1 MYFKAMQAI
10 VALITA
16 IISIFSPTPPTGTTP
31 DIKLTN
37 VNPNPI
43 AEAAQTQD
51 FTVMSYNVK
60 ISGDGLRAVEKRAP
74 LIVNTVKEK
83 APDSVGFQETDKN
96 WVELIA
102 EMMPEYAYVA
112 EYREDGIE
120 KGESSA
126 IFYLKDKYELIEEG
140 HFWLSETPDEPS
152 KGWDAACERI
162 CSYAILRDKET
173 GFVYAHFNAHL
184 DHVGSVAPT
193 KSIEL
198 LSAKI
203 AEIAPDIPV
212 VLTGDFNLSEGSE
225 NYNNL
230 LTCGLKDTKYLAD
243 KYDDHATYHGYHVV
257 SLTTKPI
264 DYIFVNGYVSA
275 VESSKIDSGFVDHI
289 LASDHFPITV
299 KLTLFNGG
307 VK

>member
-10 VALITA
+10 IALFTA
-16 IISIFSPTPPTGTTP
+16 IVSLIMPQTPAGTTP
-31 DIKLTN
+31 GLKLTN

-43 AEAAQTQD
+43 AQETLTQD
-51 FTVMSYNVK
+51 LTVMTYNVK

-74 LIVNTVKEK
+74 HIIDTVKEK
-83 APDSVGFQETDKN
+83 APDSVGFQETDKA
-96 WVELIA
+96 WVEILA
-102 EMMPEYAYVA
+102 AGLTEYAHV
-112 EYREDGIE
+112 EKYREDGVE

-126 IFYLKDKYELIEEG
+126 IFYLKDKYDLVESG
-140 HFWLSETPDEPS
+140 HFWLSETPDAPS

-162 CSYAILRDKET
+162 CTYAILKDKKT
-173 GFVYAHFNAHL
+173 GFVYAHFNVHF
-184 DHVGSVAPT
+184 DHVGAEAPT
-193 KSIEL
+193 KSVEL
-198 LSAKI
+198 VSAKI

-212 VLTGDFNLSEGSE
+212 VFTGDFNLSEGSE

-230 LTCGLKDTKYLAD
+230 LACGLKDTKYLAE
-243 KYDDHATYHGYHVV
+243 KYDNHATYHGYHVV
-257 SLTTKPI
+257 STSTKPI
-264 DYIFVNGYVSA
+264 DYIFVNGYVKS

-307 VK
+307 K